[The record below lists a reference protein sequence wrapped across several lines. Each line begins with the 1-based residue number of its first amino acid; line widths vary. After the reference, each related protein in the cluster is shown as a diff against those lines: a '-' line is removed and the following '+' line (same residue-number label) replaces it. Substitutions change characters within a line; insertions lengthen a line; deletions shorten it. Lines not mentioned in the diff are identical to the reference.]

1 VQLAEFYE
9 PWAEDSER
17 AEELVQR
24 AIDVV
29 ESASLGPGIWW
40 RERRLAELEHRL
52 RGVRRKRARL
62 EVGERQKQVEPRA
75 YS

>member
-1 VQLAEFYE
+1 MQLAEFYE

-24 AIDVV
+24 AIQLV
-29 ESASLGPGIWW
+29 ESASFNRATWW